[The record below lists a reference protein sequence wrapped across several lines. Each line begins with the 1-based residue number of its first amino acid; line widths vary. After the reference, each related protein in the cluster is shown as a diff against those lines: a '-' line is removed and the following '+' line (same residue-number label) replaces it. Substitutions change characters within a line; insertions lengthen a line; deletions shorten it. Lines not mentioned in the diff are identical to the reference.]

1 MKMVRATTSPTLPT
15 SPITCGTW
23 WLSDVE
29 KGTHLDCVSGSLSE
43 KIPSEN
49 DTPLT
54 GLLERL
60 NKTIW
65 ESFGIVSFL
74 KDRNLTA
81 KINL

>member
-1 MKMVRATTSPTLPT
+1 MKMVRGTSSILPT
-15 SPITCGTW
+15 SPITYGAC

-29 KGTHLDCVSGSLSE
+29 KGAHLDGVSVSLSE

-54 GLLERL
+54 GLLGRL
-60 NKTIW
+60 NKTTR
-65 ESFGIVSFL
+65 ECFGIVSFL
-74 KDRNLTA
+74 KHRNLTA